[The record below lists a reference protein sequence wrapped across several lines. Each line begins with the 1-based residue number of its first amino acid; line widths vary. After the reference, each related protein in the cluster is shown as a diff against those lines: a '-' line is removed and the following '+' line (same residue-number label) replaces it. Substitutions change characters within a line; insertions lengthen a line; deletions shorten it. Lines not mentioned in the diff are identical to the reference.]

1 MPRVSGKN
9 GRLAVGPDGGAAV
22 AINANRAE
30 VQFETDDHDMTGF
43 EDTDVDGNVWQ
54 VLVPGINRG
63 TVSMNVIGDSEED
76 IHANLKAGKTIEVE
90 AYVVKEAAPY
100 TGKCLLTR
108 VSAPIATTEGFIV
121 AIEGKMTEPWTI
133 PANPIEEVV
142 TP

>member
-1 MPRVSGKN
+1 MARVSGKN
-9 GRLAVGPDGGAAV
+9 GRLSVGPDGGAAV

-30 VQFETDDHDMTGF
+30 VQFEADDHDMTGF
-43 EDTDVDGNVWQ
+43 EDAELDGTVSQ

-76 IHANLKAGKTIEVE
+76 IHANLKAGKIVEIE
-90 AYVVKEAAPY
+90 AYVDKAADPY

-121 AIEGKMTEPWTI
+121 AVEGKMTGPWTI
-133 PANPIEEVV
+133 PANPIVAA